1 MYRIETQPGQYVYQ
15 WKVEI
20 DFGLPVVNLTEFLID
35 LKPYSGTTVNV
46 SFAYATLSGL
56 SAYSDPTEIGLFR
69 EVVPVSPSDSVHR
82 IVTDNQDKAENGGFC
97 HATCLAFVLADMS
110 TDENSTSEMDVENA
124 TMTGDETMDG
134 FNCDQLKKVC
144 YLRVFNSSNITLL
157 LTLLLFDSM
166 WTVKLDV

>member
-1 MYRIETQPGQYVYQ
+1 MNSLGIYDVSIPSELDPFLEDKPSLVYRIETQPGQYVYQ

-82 IVTDNQDKAENGGFC
+82 IVTDSQDKAENGGFC
-97 HATCLAFVLADMS
+97 HSTCLALVLADMP
-110 TDENSTSEMDVENA
+110 TNENSSSEMENPI
-124 TMTGDETMDG
+124 MTDNETMDG

-144 YLRVFNSSNITLL
+144 SF
-157 LTLLLFDSM
+157 
-166 WTVKLDV
+166 